1 MTREDPNISV
11 PVWLRVLRSP
21 TRSSVES
28 IARSPFTPTEPA
40 FHLAERERTGNLD
53 WGTPRTWPLS
63 PSYQPSEDSPLSKY
77 PPPKGEG
84 VTYWRWQLQEKC
96 SAGVTESLASWD
108 TQLATESGD
117 QGSFKASNPL
127 KVHVPLLGLLVT
139 MTTCWAKIR
148 GGVAGWVE
156 RSAGWT
162 AHGHP
167 GTPPPLK
174 GRSFSQTR
182 RDQVGAAR

>member
-1 MTREDPNISV
+1 MIFSEA
-11 PVWLRVLRSP
+11 VWLRVLRSP

-28 IARSPFTPTEPA
+28 IARSPFMPTEQA

-84 VTYWRWQLQEKC
+84 VTYWHWQLQEKC
-96 SAGVTESLASWD
+96 SAGATESLASWD

-139 MTTCWAKIR
+139 MTACWAKIR
-148 GGVAGWVE
+148 VGVARWVE

-167 GTPPPLK
+167 GTPPPPIK
-174 GRSFSQTR
+174 GRSVSQTR